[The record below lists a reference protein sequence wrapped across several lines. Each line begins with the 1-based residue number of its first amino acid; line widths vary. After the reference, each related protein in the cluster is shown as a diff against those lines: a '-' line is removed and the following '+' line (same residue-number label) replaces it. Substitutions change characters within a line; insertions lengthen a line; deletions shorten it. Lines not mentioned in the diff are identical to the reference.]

1 MRSQP
6 FSFPLVFQLLVFFFV
21 PVAFGAGGAGFHARL
36 VRDPAGDLRLAW
48 PMEEGRRYFVETS
61 ADLVDWIALPDGVV
75 GAATEGSRVVLGSG
89 AGMQGRR
96 FWRVSAFDVAIA
108 PPSVAVPLAERTVAA
123 GFTAKFAPNIFGAG
137 PLAYQWSRNGT
148 AIAGATAST
157 FTTAPLTAADDGAVF
172 TVTVRNAGGVVTSSA
187 MVLHVQPSPLP
198 VGLWTFDDPSAP
210 YASLFGPALN
220 VTGSPTRSSGAGAG
234 DGAITLAAGDLLGID
249 HGIAANGGGTR
260 VNRWTVL
267 MDLRVP
273 AFGGFNSLLQT
284 TPANT
289 DDGDLFLNSSGRLG
303 IGTAGYSAVGLD
315 VDRWY
320 RLALV
325 VDNGNRYD
333 VYLDGAPVLR
343 GTAGVLDGRFALL
356 SRLLLFADEDGERR
370 PLDLSQLALFDRAL
384 SDAEVAALGGFS
396 PADSALLTLPYL
408 QNVKTD
414 GVTLMW
420 ETDRLVVDTVE
431 FGATTAYG
439 TAQVSVPASTAAGT
453 VVHKAVVTGLM
464 PDTTYHYRV
473 HSSGA
478 VTTDQTFRTAP
489 AATVDFS
496 FGVWGDSQGST
507 DNPADRDEPTKSFL
521 RHMVETEHVDL
532 ALTTGDLAESGNSAS
547 MVWTYFVDRPVR
559 IVGARVPFYVAWG
572 NHDGGAGSL
581 IRSYVDL
588 PSKDRAGKDAGNGSY
603 SFDYAG
609 CHFLCID
616 YFTAG
621 EDVAGWVREDLAS
634 DAAKAARFIFAFI
647 HTPPWCE
654 RWNTGN
660 SELRTSLVPYLE
672 QAGVAVL
679 FSGHM
684 HGYERGLRNDV
695 YYVTTGGGSWLDTAE
710 PLVYDWPHIT
720 VGGFSNEPSA
730 INHGLVNQ
738 YMKVEV
744 VGRTC
749 TVKMMAFNLD
759 GSFRGVLDTFQITK
773 PEGS

>member
-1 MRSQP
+1 MRSKA
-6 FSFPLVFQLLVFFFV
+6 FPLAQLFLLIGFLVA
-21 PVAFGAGGAGFHARL
+21 PVAVGAGDDGFQALLARDL
-36 VRDPAGDLRLAW
+36 EGDLRLSW
-48 PMEEGRRYFVETS
+48 PMEQGRRYFVETS
-61 ADLVDWIALPDGVV
+61 PDLVNWSALPVGVV
-75 GAATEGSRVVLGSG
+75 GAATEGNRVVLGSG
-89 AGMQGRR
+89 AEAEARR
-96 FWRVSAFDVAIA
+96 YWRVSAFDAAVA
-108 PPSVAVPLAERTVAA
+108 PPSVTVPLAERTVAA
-123 GFTAKFAPNIFGAG
+123 GFPATFAPNIFGTA
-137 PLAYQWSRNGT
+137 PFLFQWSRNGI

-157 FTTAPLTAADDGAVF
+157 FTTAPLTVADDGAVF

-210 YASLFGPALN
+210 YAALYGPALS
-220 VTGSPTRSSGAGAG
+220 VTGAPARSGGAGAG
-234 DGAITLAAGDLLGID
+234 DGAITLAVGDFLGID
-249 HGIAANGGGTR
+249 HGIAANGGGSC

-273 AFGGFNSLLQT
+273 AFGSFNSLLQT
-284 TPANT
+284 DLANT

-325 VDNGNRYD
+325 VDNGSRYD
-333 VYLDGAPVLR
+333 VYLDGEPVLR
-343 GTAGVLDGRFALL
+343 GAAGVLDGRFALL
-356 SRLLLFADEDGERR
+356 SRLLVFADDDGERQ

-384 SDAEVAALGGFS
+384 SDAEVAALGGFA

-408 QNVKTD
+408 QNLKTD
-414 GVTLMW
+414 GITLMW
-420 ETDRLVVDTVE
+420 ETDRFVADTVE

-439 TAQVSVPASTAAGT
+439 RAQVSVPASTAAGT
-453 VVHKAVVTGLM
+453 VVHKAVLTGLL
-464 PDTTYHYRV
+464 PGTTYHYRV
-473 HSSGA
+473 HGSGA
-478 VTTDQTFRTAP
+478 VTADQTFRTAP
-489 AATVDFS
+489 AAPVDFS
-496 FGVWGDSQGST
+496 FAVWGDSQGST
-507 DNPADRDEPTKSFL
+507 ENPEDGDEPTKSFM
-521 RHMVETEHVDL
+521 RHMVETELVDL
-532 ALTTGDLAESGNSAS
+532 ALTTGDLAENGNSAS
-547 MVWTYFVDRPVR
+547 MVWPYFVDRPVS

-588 PSKDRAGKDAGNGSY
+588 PSKDRAGLDAGNGSY

-621 EDVAGWVREDLAS
+621 ADIAGWVREDLAS

-654 RWNTGN
+654 RWYAGN

-684 HGYERGLRNDV
+684 HAYERGFRANV

-720 VGGFSNEPSA
+720 VGGFTNEPST

-749 TVKMMAFNLD
+749 TVEMMAFNLD
-759 GSFRGVLDTFQITK
+759 GSFLGVLDSFQITK
-773 PEGS
+773 PDTP